1 MIDVPSIQSSRAV
14 LEGRAGFRKK
24 RLEVQMGEW
33 SSQKGLLRR
42 VDLERCWDFIFRQEA
57 LDLGIGRHEKGRCV
71 AKLDRCEAGEA
82 SR

>member
-1 MIDVPSIQSSRAV
+1 
-14 LEGRAGFRKK
+14 
-24 RLEVQMGEW
+24 MGEW
-33 SSQKGLLRR
+33 SNQKGLLRR
-42 VDLERCWDFIFRQEA
+42 VDLERCWDFFIFRQEA